1 MTTRRVR
8 ALALT
13 GLILLVSVGFPS
25 AAHAHATVVSSNPSE
40 GTVVD
45 TLPAEVTITFDENI
59 ATPAFVSVI
68 ASDGTNL
75 AEGSPTILD
84 ATVTQPV
91 RSSTA
96 TGTYTLSYR
105 VVSADSHP
113 LSGSLTFGVGRGTS
127 LPKSTQSASSTE
139 ANTASDNSSS
149 SNTMLY
155 VWLVIG
161 VAVALFLGAVLF
173 ATSGSESEEPSEPR
187 GP

>member
-1 MTTRRVR
+1 MTFRHLR

-13 GLILLVSVGFPS
+13 GLVVLVAASFPGT
-25 AAHAHATVVSSNPSE
+25 AHAHASVVSSNPSE
-40 GTVVD
+40 GTVVE

-59 ATPAFVSVI
+59 AEPAFIAVI
-68 ASDGTNL
+68 DSDGTNL

-91 RSSTA
+91 RSSAA
-96 TGTYTLSYR
+96 TGTYTLSFR

-113 LSGSLTFGVGRGTS
+113 ISGSLRFGVGRGVS
-127 LPKSTQSASSTE
+127 LPKSTESASSTE
-139 ANTASDNSSS
+139 ANTVSDDSSS

-161 VAVALFLGAVLF
+161 VAVVLFLGAVLF
-173 ATSGSESEEPSEPR
+173 ATAGDEPEEPSEPR